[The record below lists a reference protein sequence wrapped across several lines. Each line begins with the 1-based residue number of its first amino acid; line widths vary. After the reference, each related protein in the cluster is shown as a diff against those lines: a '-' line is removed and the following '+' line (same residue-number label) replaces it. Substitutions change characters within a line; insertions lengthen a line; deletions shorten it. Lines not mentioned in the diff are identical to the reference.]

1 MVTGLDLVE
10 WQLRVAAGE
19 ALPLQQHELAMA
31 GHAFEARIYAE
42 DPEAGFL
49 PGSGSLRHLRPPTER
64 GDTYAPPEL
73 RGSAAGGVVRLD
85 SGVEQ
90 GDEVSVFYDPMLAK
104 LIVRGADR
112 PLALRAMQL
121 ALAGWESSGLPTNV
135 PFLRR
140 VCESEAFSAGHV
152 HTAFIEEHKAEL
164 LPAAPAAPH
173 SSLLF
178 LAALHWLG
186 ARSLALANALP
197 AGSPLASSAFASLG
211 GSVCGGAGAS
221 PLELQPLGPDG
232 EAVGEPRRVQ
242 VRRLGAAAGR
252 PCAWEMRE
260 AGEGEAGEGEWTSVG
275 LGAWEEDTRRFRA
288 TVGGRSVQGS
298 ALLQPADA
306 PGEEASVTVWARGAV
321 ASVAVRDALQ
331 QAVRA
336 AAAAAES
343 VGGGTKQGAV
353 LSPMPGKLVKLL
365 VEAGQPVKAG
375 EPLLVLEA
383 MKMEH
388 TLRATADA
396 VVERT
401 FGREG
406 DVVPQRAVLVSFEAA
421 SS

>member
-1 MVTGLDLVE
+1 ME
-10 WQLRVAAGE
+10 
-19 ALPLQQHELAMA
+19 
-31 GHAFEARIYAE
+31 
-42 DPEAGFL
+42 
-49 PGSGSLRHLRPPTER
+49 
-64 GDTYAPPEL
+64 
-73 RGSAAGGVVRLD
+73 
-85 SGVEQ
+85 
-90 GDEVSVFYDPMLAK
+90 
-104 LIVRGADR
+104 
-112 PLALRAMQL
+112 
-121 ALAGWESSGLPTNV
+121 
-135 PFLRR
+135 
-140 VCESEAFSAGHV
+140 
-152 HTAFIEEHKAEL
+152 
-164 LPAAPAAPH
+164 
-173 SSLLF
+173 
-178 LAALHWLG
+178 
-186 ARSLALANALP
+186 
-197 AGSPLASSAFASLG
+197 
-211 GSVCGGAGAS
+211 
-221 PLELQPLGPDG
+221 
-232 EAVGEPRRVQ
+232 
-242 VRRLGAAAGR
+242 
-252 PCAWEMRE
+252 
-260 AGEGEAGEGEWTSVG
+260 SVG

>member
-1 MVTGLDLVE
+1 MEHPVTEMVTGLDLVE

-19 ALPLQQHELAMA
+19 ALPLQQHELSMA

-49 PGSGSLRHLRPPTER
+49 PGSGSLRHLRPPAEH

-73 RGSAAGGVVRLD
+73 RASAKGGAVRLD

-112 PLALRAMQL
+112 PLALRAMQR

-140 VCESEAFSAGHV
+140 VCGSEAFSAGHV

-164 LPAAPAAPH
+164 LPASPAAPH

-178 LAALHWLG
+178 LSALHWLG
-186 ARSLALANALP
+186 ATGLALAHALP
-197 AGSPLASSAFASLG
+197 PGSPLASSAFASLG

-221 PLELQPLGPDG
+221 PLELQPLGPGG

-242 VRRLGAAAGR
+242 VRRIGAAAEG

-260 AGEGEAGEGEWTSVG
+260 AG
-275 LGAWEEDTRRFRA
+275 
-288 TVGGRSVQGS
+288 GR
-298 ALLQPADA
+298 
-306 PGEEASVTVWARGAV
+306 
-321 ASVAVRDALQ
+321 
-331 QAVRA
+331 
-336 AAAAAES
+336 
-343 VGGGTKQGAV
+343 
-353 LSPMPGKLVKLL
+353 
-365 VEAGQPVKAG
+365 
-375 EPLLVLEA
+375 
-383 MKMEH
+383 
-388 TLRATADA
+388 
-396 VVERT
+396 
-401 FGREG
+401 
-406 DVVPQRAVLVSFEAA
+406 
-421 SS
+421 

>member
-19 ALPLQQHELAMA
+19 PLPLQQAQLTMA

-49 PGSGSLRHLRPPTER
+49 PGSGTLRHLRTPAEE
-64 GDTYAPPEL
+64 GNTYATPEL
-73 RGSAAGGVVRLD
+73 RGSAEGHAVRLD

-104 LIVRGADR
+104 LVVRGADR
-112 PLALRAMQL
+112 PLALRGMQC

-140 VCESEAFSAGHV
+140 VCGSEAFSAGRV
-152 HTAFIEEHKAEL
+152 HTAFIDDHRAEL
-164 LPAAPAAPH
+164 LPASPPAPH
-173 SSLLF
+173 SNLLF
-178 LAALHWLG
+178 LSALHWLG
-186 ARSLALANALP
+186 ARSLALAAALP
-197 AGSPLASSAFASLG
+197 PGSPVASSAFASLG
-211 GSVCGGAGAS
+211 GSVCGGAGAA
-221 PLELQPLGPDG
+221 PLELQPLGPG
-232 EAVGEPRRVQ
+232 GGAVGEALRVQ
-242 VRRLGAAAGR
+242 VRRIGAAEEAH
-252 PCAWEMRE
+252 PTWEMRD
-260 AGEGEAGEGEWTSVG
+260 AAKCGEWTSVK
-275 LGAWEEDTRRFRA
+275 LGAWEEDTRQFRA
-288 TVGGRSVQGS
+288 TVGGQSMQGS
-298 ALLQPADA
+298 ALLLPAAVDSE
-306 PGEEASVTVWARGAV
+306 GTGVTVWAGGDV
-321 ASVAVRDALQ
+321 ASVMVRDALQ
-331 QAVRA
+331 QAMHA
-336 AAAAAES
+336 AAAAAAAS
-343 VGGGTKQGAV
+343 MGGGAKQGAV

-365 VEAGQPVKAG
+365 VEAGQAVKAG

>member
-1 MVTGLDLVE
+1 
-10 WQLRVAAGE
+10 
-19 ALPLQQHELAMA
+19 
-31 GHAFEARIYAE
+31 
-42 DPEAGFL
+42 
-49 PGSGSLRHLRPPTER
+49 
-64 GDTYAPPEL
+64 
-73 RGSAAGGVVRLD
+73 VRLD

-112 PLALRAMQL
+112 PLALRAMQR

-140 VCESEAFSAGHV
+140 VCGSEAFSAGHV
-152 HTAFIEEHKAEL
+152 HTAFIDDHKAEL
-164 LPAAPAAPH
+164 LPASPPAPH

-178 LAALHWLG
+178 LSALHWLG
-186 ARSLALANALP
+186 ARSLALATALP
-197 AGSPLASSAFASLG
+197 PGSPVASSAFTSLG
-211 GSVCGGAGAS
+211 GSVCGGASAS

-232 EAVGEPRRVQ
+232 RAVGEPRRVQ
-242 VRRLGAAAGR
+242 VRRLGAAEEG
-252 PCAWEMRE
+252 PPAWEMRD
-260 AGEGEAGEGEWTSVG
+260 ADEGGEWTSVR
-275 LGAWEEDTRRFRA
+275 LGTWEEGSRHFRA

-298 ALLQPADA
+298 ALLLPTEAG
-306 PGEEASVTVWARGAV
+306 GEETSVTVWAGGEV
-321 ASVAVRDALQ
+321 ASVVVRDALQ
-331 QAVRA
+331 QAIHTSA
-336 AAAAAES
+336 ATAAMA
-343 VGGGTKQGAV
+343 GGGTKQGAV

-365 VEAGQPVKAG
+365 VEAGQAVKAG

-406 DVVPQRAVLVSFEAA
+406 DVVPQRAVLVSFEVA

>member
-1 MVTGLDLVE
+1 MTEMVTGLDLVE

-19 ALPLQQHELAMA
+19 PLPLQQAQLTMA

-49 PGSGSLRHLRPPTER
+49 PGSGTLRHLRTPAEE
-64 GDTYAPPEL
+64 GDTYAAPEL
-73 RGSAAGGVVRLD
+73 RGSAEGHAVRLD

-112 PLALRAMQL
+112 PLALRAMQR

-140 VCESEAFSAGHV
+140 VCGSEAFSAGRV
-152 HTAFIEEHKAEL
+152 HTAFIEDHKAEL
-164 LPAAPAAPH
+164 LPASPPAPH

-178 LAALHWLG
+178 LSALHWLG
-186 ARSLALANALP
+186 ARSLALATALP
-197 AGSPLASSAFASLG
+197 PGSPVASSAFASLG

-232 EAVGEPRRVQ
+232 GAVGEPHRVQ
-242 VRRLGAAAGR
+242 VRRLGAAEEG
-252 PCAWEMRE
+252 PPAWEMRD
-260 AGEGEAGEGEWTSVG
+260 ADEGGEWTSVR
-275 LGAWEEDTRRFRA
+275 LGAWEEGTRHFRA

-298 ALLQPADA
+298 ALLLPTEAG
-306 PGEEASVTVWARGAV
+306 GEETSVTVWAGGEV
-321 ASVAVRDALQ
+321 ASVVVRDALQ
-331 QAVRA
+331 QAMHA
-336 AAAAAES
+336 AAATAAAS
-343 VGGGTKQGAV
+343 AGGGAKQGAV

-365 VEAGQPVKAG
+365 VEAGQAVKAG